1 MDPAAAAAALSEQ
14 EIGHFDALDL
24 SISTAAQ
31 RRFLG
36 VVGAGR
42 AHVAAVI
49 EWCDGV
55 APAPA
60 TLRLRL
66 TNCRPLPAASE
77 PRVDHGMGGIETR
90 EERSM

>member
-1 MDPAAAAAALSEQ
+1 MLRELPALRAAAAAMDHAAALSEQ

-55 APAPA
+55 PPASA

-66 TNCRPLPAASE
+66 TNYRTSE
-77 PRVDHGMGGIETR
+77 EGFGAVVE
-90 EERSM
+90 

>member
-42 AHVAAVI
+42 AHVGAVI
-49 EWCDGV
+49 EFCSLYFLISSSLFFGF
-55 APAPA
+55 
-60 TLRLRL
+60 TLFLI
-66 TNCRPLPAASE
+66 S
-77 PRVDHGMGGIETR
+77 
-90 EERSM
+90 